1 MNLSN
6 SKHFQKRHVIIC
18 LLLTLLL
25 LTGCSLPFLTPGN
38 SIPSTESIS
47 NTETS
52 EEFAACLNEIFRS
65 EVTSSTLNL
74 HYTLKDPSSYG
85 ITDYP
90 ITFGHI
96 TSASDNAKTLKKTL
110 KKIQTFSR
118 DQLPLKQ
125 QFTYDLL
132 TDYLTLQQ
140 KLCQYQ
146 NYEEPLI
153 PSNGIQAELPVLLV
167 EYAFHTPGDV
177 EDYLEL
183 LSQTDDYFEEL
194 LDFEKEKADAG
205 LFMSDANCNKV
216 ISECEEFISD
226 SKNHYLITTFSD
238 KIAAVDGLSEKEIR
252 HYEKTNAKIVENS
265 VFPAYRSL
273 IDGLAEL
280 MGSGN
285 NDWGVCY
292 YPDGKSYYE
301 LLVYS
306 DTGDH
311 DDMETIQRKIE
322 KQRTDDIR
330 ACADLIQENPDIL
343 QKCSAQTLSQ
353 TDPVQILESLKQ
365 SMQNDFPMPPDAGY
379 DVHYVDQSLQDYL
392 APAFYITAPI
402 DDYSNNSIYINNA
415 KGNSGISAFTTLAHE
430 GYPGHLYQT
439 IMSYSSGMEPV
450 RSLLNYPG
458 YVEGWATY
466 VEMMSYRYAGL
477 DMNTADLLMHNQSAT
492 LSLYASSDIGIHYD
506 GWTASDMYKFWE
518 AYGITDHDAIDE
530 ITGLIV
536 SDPGNYL
543 KYYVGYLNFLALREK
558 IQSSYGDSC
567 SLTDFHKTLLTMGPA
582 PFSLL
587 DSYFGSY
594 FKSAW

>member
-6 SKHFQKRHVIIC
+6 SKHFQKWHVLIC

-25 LTGCSLPFLTPGN
+25 AGCSLPFLTPGN
-38 SIPSTESIS
+38 SSSSTESIP

-74 HYTLKDPSSYG
+74 HYTLKNPSSYG

-90 ITFGHI
+90 VTFGHI
-96 TSASDNAKTLKKTL
+96 TSASDNAKTLKQTQ
-110 KKIQTFSR
+110 KKIHSFSR

-146 NYEEPLI
+146 DYEEPLI
-153 PSNGIQAELPVLLV
+153 PSNGIQSELPVLLV

-177 EDYLEL
+177 DDYLEL

-205 LFMSDANCNKV
+205 LFMSDANCDQV

-252 HYEKTNAKIVENS
+252 HYEKTNAKIVQNS

-273 IDGLAEL
+273 IDGLTEL

-311 DDMETIQRKIE
+311 DDMKTIQRKIE
-322 KQRTDDIR
+322 TQRTDDIR
-330 ACADLIQENPDIL
+330 ACADLIQKNPDIL

-353 TDPVQILESLKQ
+353 TDPIQILESLKQ

-477 DMNTADLLMHNQSAT
+477 DTDTADLLMHNQSAT

-506 GWTASDMYKFWE
+506 GWTAPDMYKFWE
-518 AYGITDHDAIDE
+518 TYGITDHDAIDE

-543 KYYVGYLNFLALREK
+543 KYYVGYLNFLALREN

-587 DSYFGSY
+587 DSYFDSY

>member
-6 SKHFQKRHVIIC
+6 SKHFQKWHVLIC

-25 LTGCSLPFLTPGN
+25 AGCSLPFLTPGN
-38 SIPSTESIS
+38 SSSSTESIP

-90 ITFGHI
+90 VTFGHI
-96 TSASDNAKTLKKTL
+96 TSASDNAKTLKQTQ
-110 KKIQTFSR
+110 KKIHSFSR

-153 PSNGIQAELPVLLV
+153 PSNGIQSELPVLLV

-177 EDYLEL
+177 DDYLEL

-205 LFMSDANCNKV
+205 LFMSDANCDKV

-252 HYEKTNAKIVENS
+252 HYEKTNAKIVQNS

-273 IDGLAEL
+273 IDGLTEL

-311 DDMETIQRKIE
+311 DDMKTIQRKIE
-322 KQRTDDIR
+322 TQRTDDIR
-330 ACADLIQENPDIL
+330 ACADLIQKNPDIL

-353 TDPVQILESLKQ
+353 TDPIQILESLRQ

-477 DMNTADLLMHNQSAT
+477 DTDTADLLMHNQSAT

-506 GWTASDMYKFWE
+506 GWTAPDMYKFWE
-518 AYGITDHDAIDE
+518 TYGITDHDAIDE

-543 KYYVGYLNFLALREK
+543 KYYVGYLNFLALREN

-587 DSYFGSY
+587 DSYFDSY

>member
-1 MNLSN
+1 
-6 SKHFQKRHVIIC
+6 
-18 LLLTLLL
+18 
-25 LTGCSLPFLTPGN
+25 
-38 SIPSTESIS
+38 
-47 NTETS
+47 
-52 EEFAACLNEIFRS
+52 
-65 EVTSSTLNL
+65 
-74 HYTLKDPSSYG
+74 
-85 ITDYP
+85 
-90 ITFGHI
+90 
-96 TSASDNAKTLKKTL
+96 
-110 KKIQTFSR
+110 
-118 DQLPLKQ
+118 
-125 QFTYDLL
+125 
-132 TDYLTLQQ
+132 
-140 KLCQYQ
+140 
-146 NYEEPLI
+146 
-153 PSNGIQAELPVLLV
+153 
-167 EYAFHTPGDV
+167 
-177 EDYLEL
+177 
-183 LSQTDDYFEEL
+183 
-194 LDFEKEKADAG
+194 
-205 LFMSDANCNKV
+205 MSDANCDKV

-252 HYEKTNAKIVENS
+252 HYEKTNAKIVQNS

-273 IDGLAEL
+273 IDGLTEL

-311 DDMETIQRKIE
+311 DDMKTIQRKIE
-322 KQRTDDIR
+322 TQRTDDIR
-330 ACADLIQENPDIL
+330 ACADLIQKNPDIL

-466 VEMMSYRYAGL
+466 VEMMSYRYSGL
-477 DMNTADLLMHNQSAT
+477 DTDTADLLMHNQSAT

-518 AYGITDHDAIDE
+518 TYGITDHDAIDE

-543 KYYVGYLNFLALREK
+543 KYYVGYLNFLALREN

-587 DSYFGSY
+587 DSYFDSY

>member
-6 SKHFQKRHVIIC
+6 SKHFQKWHVLIC

-25 LTGCSLPFLTPGN
+25 AGCSLPFLTPGN
-38 SIPSTESIS
+38 SSSSTESIP

-90 ITFGHI
+90 VTFGHI
-96 TSASDNAKTLKKTL
+96 TTASDNAKTLKQTQ
-110 KKIQTFSR
+110 KKIHSFSR

-153 PSNGIQAELPVLLV
+153 PSNGIQSELPVLLV

-177 EDYLEL
+177 DDYLEL

-194 LDFEKEKADAG
+194 LDFEKEKAAAG
-205 LFMSDANCNKV
+205 LFMSDANCDQV

-252 HYEKTNAKIVENS
+252 HYEKTNAKIVQNS

-273 IDGLAEL
+273 IDGLTEL

-311 DDMETIQRKIE
+311 DDMKTIQRKIE
-322 KQRTDDIR
+322 TQRTDDIR
-330 ACADLIQENPDIL
+330 ACADLIQKNPDIL

-353 TDPVQILESLKQ
+353 TDPIQILESLKQ

-477 DMNTADLLMHNQSAT
+477 DTDTADLLMHNQSAT

-506 GWTASDMYKFWE
+506 GWTAPDMYKFWE
-518 AYGITDHDAIDE
+518 TYGITDHDAIDE

-543 KYYVGYLNFLALREK
+543 KYYVGYLNFLALREN

-587 DSYFGSY
+587 DSYFDSY

>member
-6 SKHFQKRHVIIC
+6 SKHFQKWHVLIC

-25 LTGCSLPFLTPGN
+25 AGCSLPFLTPGN
-38 SIPSTESIS
+38 SSSSTESIP

-74 HYTLKDPSSYG
+74 HYTLKNPSSYG

-90 ITFGHI
+90 VTFGHI
-96 TSASDNAKTLKKTL
+96 TSASDNAKTLKQTQ
-110 KKIQTFSR
+110 KKIHSFSR

-146 NYEEPLI
+146 DYEEPLI
-153 PSNGIQAELPVLLV
+153 PSNGIQSELPVLLV

-177 EDYLEL
+177 DDYLEL

-205 LFMSDANCNKV
+205 LFMSDANCDQV

-252 HYEKTNAKIVENS
+252 HYEKTNAKIVQNS

-273 IDGLAEL
+273 IDGLTEL

-311 DDMETIQRKIE
+311 DDMKTIQRKIE
-322 KQRTDDIR
+322 TQRTDDIR
-330 ACADLIQENPDIL
+330 ACADLIQKNPDIL

-353 TDPVQILESLKQ
+353 TDPIQILESLKQ

-477 DMNTADLLMHNQSAT
+477 DTDTADLLMHNQSAT

-506 GWTASDMYKFWE
+506 GWTAPDMYKFWE
-518 AYGITDHDAIDE
+518 TYGITDHDAIDE

-536 SDPGNYL
+536 SAPGNYL
-543 KYYVGYLNFLALREK
+543 KYYVGYLNFLALREN

-587 DSYFGSY
+587 DSYFDSY

>member
-6 SKHFQKRHVIIC
+6 SKHFQKWHVLIC

-25 LTGCSLPFLTPGN
+25 AGCSLPFLTPGN
-38 SIPSTESIS
+38 SSSSTESIP

-90 ITFGHI
+90 VTFGHI
-96 TSASDNAKTLKKTL
+96 TSASDNAKTLKQTQ
-110 KKIQTFSR
+110 KKIHSFSR

-153 PSNGIQAELPVLLV
+153 PSNGIQSELPVLLV

-177 EDYLEL
+177 DDYLEL

-205 LFMSDANCNKV
+205 LFMSDANCDKV

-252 HYEKTNAKIVENS
+252 HYEKTNAKIVQNS

-273 IDGLAEL
+273 IDGLTEL

-311 DDMETIQRKIE
+311 DDMKTIQRKIE
-322 KQRTDDIR
+322 TQRTDDIR
-330 ACADLIQENPDIL
+330 ACADLIQKNPDIL

-353 TDPVQILESLKQ
+353 TDPIQILESLKQ

-477 DMNTADLLMHNQSAT
+477 DTDTADLLMHNQSAT

-506 GWTASDMYKFWE
+506 GWTAPDMYKFWE
-518 AYGITDHDAIDE
+518 TYGITDHDAIDE

-543 KYYVGYLNFLALREK
+543 KYYVGYLNFLALREN
-558 IQSSYGDSC
+558 IQSSYDDSC

-587 DSYFGSY
+587 DSYFDSY